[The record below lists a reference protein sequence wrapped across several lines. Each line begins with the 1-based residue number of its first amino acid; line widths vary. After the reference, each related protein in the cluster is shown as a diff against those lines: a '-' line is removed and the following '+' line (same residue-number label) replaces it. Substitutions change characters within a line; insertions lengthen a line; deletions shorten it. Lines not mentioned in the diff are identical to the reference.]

1 MKEQTSIRLIRLAH
15 SRPAKVLLQKTSAM
29 IGHVPQALRNIVAE
43 SGAHGTCDGAKDVFL
58 PEVAGG
64 LDIPG
69 AAMERNVR
77 SPVASQTPLL
87 STGAYPGTGR
97 KG

>member
-29 IGHVPQALRNIVAE
+29 IGYVPQALHDIVAE
-43 SGAHGTCDGAKDVFL
+43 SGAHGTCNGAEDVFL
-58 PEVAGG
+58 PEVTGG

-77 SPVASQTPLL
+77 SPVASQTSLL
-87 STGAYPGTGR
+87 PARANPRTGR